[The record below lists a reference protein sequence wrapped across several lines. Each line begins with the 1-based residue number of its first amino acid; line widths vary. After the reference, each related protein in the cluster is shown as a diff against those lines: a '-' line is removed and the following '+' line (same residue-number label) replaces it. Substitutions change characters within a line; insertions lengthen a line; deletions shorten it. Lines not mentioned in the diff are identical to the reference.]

1 MDALSLRLTEGLE
14 QRLAEEAKI
23 ERKPRSEL
31 VREALREFL
40 HRREEERC
48 MAAMVAEAKQ
58 AYGDPEIRREAI
70 AIAEE
75 FLPLYNEALDIAE
88 GRRPGE
94 PGPEEARHPASKWWR

>member
-1 MDALSLRLTEGLE
+1 MSLRLTEGLE

-40 HRREEERC
+40 HRREQERF

-58 AYGDPEIRREAI
+58 AYGDPEIRREAT

-75 FLPLYNEALDIAE
+75 CLPFDNESLDITE

-94 PGPEEARHPASKWWR
+94 PGPEASGEKWWR